1 MIESI
6 IPKLPMRQ
14 KAITEKFY
22 TDLGFETSQGGFPH
36 YLMMKNGTVEIH
48 FFEFKDLVPEQN
60 YGQIYLRCSGLEELY
75 TLYIERGIN
84 IHPAG
89 SLSSK
94 PWGQKE
100 FSILDP
106 DNNLITLGEATGF

>member
-1 MIESI
+1 
-6 IPKLPMRQ
+6 MRQ

-22 TDLGFETSQGGFPH
+22 TDLGFETSQGAFPH

-60 YGQIYLRCSGLEELY
+60 YGQIYLRCSGLEKLY
-75 TLYIERGIN
+75 TLYMERGIN

>member
-1 MIESI
+1 MIQQI

-14 KAITEKFY
+14 KEITERFY
-22 TDLGFETSQGGFPH
+22 NALGFETSQNDFH
-36 YLMMKNGTVEIH
+36 QYLMMKNGAVEIH
-48 FFEFKDLVPEQN
+48 FFEFKGLIPEEN
-60 YGQIYLRCSGLEELY
+60 YGQIYVRCSALEALY
-75 TLYIERGIN
+75 QHYTERGIE

-106 DNNLITLGEATGF
+106 DHNLITFGEAISL